1 MSNNKLELYD
11 MGKAQKMSDFRKS
24 MGNRMKEERKKLN
37 LTQEQM
43 AEQLDISVKHYGGVE
58 RGNAGLSLENL
69 VDVSTILGRSLDYI
83 IKGIPEA
90 DDILPSRIKD
100 IYINSS
106 EEKRRRIV
114 EILEILNKF

>member
-11 MGKAQKMSDFRKS
+11 IGRHKDMDHFRKS
-24 MGNRMKEERKKLN
+24 MGNRMKEERKNLN

-43 AEQLDISVKHYGGVE
+43 AEKLGISVKHYGGVE

-69 VDVSTILGRSLDYI
+69 VDVSVILGRSLDYI
-83 IKGIPEA
+83 VKGVPET
-90 DDILPSRIKD
+90 DGTLPNRIKE

-106 EEKRRRIV
+106 EEKRHRIV

>member
-1 MSNNKLELYD
+1 MNN
-11 MGKAQKMSDFRKS
+11 FRKS
-24 MGNRMKEERKKLN
+24 MGSRMKEERKKLN

-43 AEQLDISVKHYGGVE
+43 AEKLGISVKHYGGVE

-69 VDVSTILGRSLDYI
+69 VDVSVILGRSLDYI
-83 IKGIPEA
+83 IKGIPET
-90 DDILPSRIKD
+90 DGTLPNRIKE

-106 EEKRRRIV
+106 EEKRHRIV

>member
-1 MSNNKLELYD
+1 
-11 MGKAQKMSDFRKS
+11 
-24 MGNRMKEERKKLN
+24 
-37 LTQEQM
+37 M